1 MNQTKQPSKEHIR
14 QWLRD
19 RQLNPGPLPTMEQI
33 KSELGWTSGRSREV
47 FKEAVA
53 TAKCFDDQSIDAIL
67 AAIRVKEIMQYGHPA
82 ETPMDEGRGYNGCMP
97 QRIRT
102 FLPTKDRPCYRHF
115 VMRGNACALG
125 PP

>member
-53 TAKCFDDQSIDAIL
+53 TKNVLTIKALTRS
-67 AAIRVKEIMQYGHPA
+67 
-82 ETPMDEGRGYNGCMP
+82 
-97 QRIRT
+97 
-102 FLPTKDRPCYRHF
+102 LPRY
-115 VMRGNACALG
+115 V
-125 PP
+125 